1 MFTRSVQ
8 NVPRAPILPSLRH
21 FRRSPIPG
29 GFRVWSATMAKT
41 VTSPAVVVVDA
52 RATAREGFITAA
64 VTDYGAAKVYA
75 LQCLEDFGAEF
86 WVKDSKGYAQWETE
100 RDTLRDG
107 LKAKGHT
114 NPRQVIRRLI
124 ATAQGDKGRGTGEVR
139 GLCERAA
146 ADIGKI
152 YTAFRREEKTE
163 GGLSTKEKAWLLSIG
178 KALADNGVDLG
189 ALIPKTKTK

>member
-1 MFTRSVQ
+1 
-8 NVPRAPILPSLRH
+8 
-21 FRRSPIPG
+21 
-29 GFRVWSATMAKT
+29 MAKT
-41 VTSPAVVVVDA
+41 VTSPAADK
-52 RATAREGFITAA
+52 RASAREGFITAA

-75 LQCLEDFGAEF
+75 LQCLEDFGTEF

-107 LKAKGHT
+107 LKAKGHS

-124 ATAQGDKGRGTGEVR
+124 ATAQGNKGRGTGEVR
-139 GLCERAA
+139 DLCVRAEK
-146 ADIGKI
+146 DIGKI

-163 GGLSTKEKAWLLSIG
+163 GGLSAKEKAWLLSIG

>member
-1 MFTRSVQ
+1 
-8 NVPRAPILPSLRH
+8 
-21 FRRSPIPG
+21 
-29 GFRVWSATMAKT
+29 MAKI
-41 VTSPAVVVVDA
+41 VTSPAADK
-52 RATAREGFITAA
+52 RASAREGFITAA
-64 VTDYGAAKVYA
+64 VSDYGAAKVYA

-114 NPRQVIRRLI
+114 NPRQVVRRLI
-124 ATAQGDKGRGTGEVR
+124 ATAQGNVGKGTGEVR
-139 GLCERAA
+139 DLCTRAA

-163 GGLSTKEKAWLLSIG
+163 GGLSTKEKAWLLSIA
-178 KALADNGVDLG
+178 KALADNGVDLN